1 MKEKTILGGFIKPW
15 WWWSQLSSVD
25 GIVPLEAK
33 PFKDVQQQEQRI
45 ALQLNFA

>member
-25 GIVPLEAK
+25 GIPSGAK

>member
-1 MKEKTILGGFIKPW
+1 MKSTVIGMVYHG
-15 WWWSQLSSVD
+15 
-25 GIVPLEAK
+25 AK